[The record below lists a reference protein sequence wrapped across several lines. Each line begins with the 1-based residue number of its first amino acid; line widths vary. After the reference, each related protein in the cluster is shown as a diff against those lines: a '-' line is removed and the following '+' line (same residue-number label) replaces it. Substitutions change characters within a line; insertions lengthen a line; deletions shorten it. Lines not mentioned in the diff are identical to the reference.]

1 MSVLDKKLLRDIV
14 ATKWMLL
21 AIVAIVAVGSG
32 CLVGFQAT
40 YQNLAFAR
48 DDYYQR
54 CHMADF
60 WIDLKKAPVTAMD
73 EIESIPG
80 VARARGRIAEYV
92 TVNLPGVEKP
102 VSGLVISLPES
113 REDIINNIFVTS
125 GTYFTPERRDE
136 VLVSKEFAIARG
148 IKPGDDITLVM
159 KGAERSLRVVGSAI
173 SSEFVYLIPPGSITP
188 NPLEFGVFYVKR
200 ALAEDELNFSGAI
213 NSVVGILSPKA
224 RANPE
229 PVLRELEDRLKP
241 YGVFAATPL
250 PKQISNLSL
259 SAELQG
265 LSTMALIMPLMFL
278 SVSALA
284 LNVLMTRLAAQQ
296 RVIVGTLKA
305 LGYGNRAIFS
315 HFVKV
320 GLITGGAGA
329 LAGCALG
336 YAISGGMVLLYR
348 TFFTFPALNNHA
360 YPKLMGFAALI
371 ALVFGALGTMR
382 GVKHVADLNPAEA
395 MRPPPPKKGGAIILE
410 RFPALW
416 ELCGFSWRT
425 ILRNIFRN
433 KARSLIG
440 VFAAAMGASI
450 VVSTLGMVDSLK
462 FMVEYEYSKTLL
474 ADFTLN
480 FRSELDYGAVYES
493 ARLTGVVRVEPLF
506 LTPCTFE
513 KGTRRY
519 KGQITGLTQ
528 NATLTVPYDLN
539 GEPVAIPRQGL
550 LMANRL
556 AEKLG
561 LAKGDMVRV
570 VPTKGDQR
578 PHLFKVAGF
587 INSMFGLAAYA
598 DYEYLNASLG
608 EEGDVS
614 AVQLRTVQTPS
625 QKRAFLKDL
634 MRYPSLMNVEDASNQ
649 SAIMYQTF
657 VEKMGGVAYPL
668 IFFGAVIFFGSILNA
683 SLIAIIERQRDIA
696 TYRVLGYQ
704 TGEIGRMFLREN
716 LLVNLTGLLLGL
728 PLGWY
733 LLKGMAALYTNDM
746 YAMPAVMTGASWAWS
761 VGLTLIFVFAAQ
773 IFVQRAV
780 NKLDWLEA
788 LNIKE

>member
-54 CHMADF
+54 CLMADF
-60 WIDLKKAPVTAMD
+60 WVDLKKAPVTAMTA
-73 EIESIPG
+73 IESIPG

-102 VSGLVISLPES
+102 ISGLVISLPEG
-113 REDIINNIFVTS
+113 REDIINNILVTA
-125 GTYFTPERRDE
+125 GTYFTPEGRDE
-136 VLVSKEFAIARG
+136 VLVSKEFALARG
-148 IKPGDDITLVM
+148 INPGDDITLVM
-159 KGAERSLRVVGSAI
+159 KGTEKSLRVVGSAI
-173 SSEFVYLIPPGSITP
+173 SSEFVYLIPPGSTTP
-188 NPLEFGVFYVKR
+188 NPMEFGIFYVKR
-200 ALAEDELNFSGAI
+200 ALAEEELNFSGAI

-229 PVLRELEDRLKP
+229 LVLRELEELLKP
-241 YGVFAATPL
+241 YGVFATTPL

-265 LSTMALIMPLMFL
+265 LSSMAFIMPLMFL

-284 LNVLMTRLAAQQ
+284 LNVLMARLATQQ
-296 RVIVGTLKA
+296 RMIVGTLKA
-305 LGYGNRAIFS
+305 LGYGNGAIFS
-315 HFVKV
+315 HFLKV
-320 GLITGGAGA
+320 GLITGGFGA
-329 LAGCALG
+329 LAGCGLG

-348 TFFTFPALNNHA
+348 TLFTFPALDNHA
-360 YPKLMGFAALI
+360 YPELMGIASLV
-371 ALVFGALGTMR
+371 ALVFGALGTLR
-382 GVKHVADLNPAEA
+382 GVKRVADLNPAEA
-395 MRPPPPKKGGAIILE
+395 MRPPPPRQGGAILLE

-416 ELCGFSWRT
+416 ELCGFGWRT

-450 VVSTLGMVDSLK
+450 VISTLGMVDSLK
-462 FMVEYEYSKTLL
+462 YMVEFQYSKTLL

-480 FRSELDYGAVYES
+480 FRDELDYGAVYES
-493 ARLTGVVRVEPLF
+493 ARLTGIVGVEPVF

-513 KGTRRY
+513 KGSRRY

-528 NATLTVPYDLN
+528 NAKLTIPYGLN

-550 LMANRL
+550 LMAKRL

-561 LAKGDMVRV
+561 LVEGDKVQV
-570 VPTKGDQR
+570 VPTQGDQSPR
-578 PHLFKVAGF
+578 LFEVTGF
-587 INSMFGLAAYA
+587 INSMFGLPVYA
-598 DYEYLNASLG
+598 DYRFLNARLG

-614 AVQLRTVQTPS
+614 AVQLRAVQTPT
-625 QKRAFLKDL
+625 QRRAFLKDL
-634 MRYPSLMNVEDASNQ
+634 MRYPTLMNLEDVADQ
-649 SAIMYQTF
+649 RAIMYQTF

-668 IFFGAVIFFGSILNA
+668 IFFGAVIFFGSILNT
-683 SLIAIIERQRDIA
+683 SLIAIIERQREIA

-704 TGEIGRMFLREN
+704 AREIGRMFLREN
-716 LLVNLTGLLLGL
+716 LLINLTGLLLGL

-733 LLKGMAALYTNDM
+733 MLKGMAVLYTNDM

-761 VGLTLIFVFAAQ
+761 LGLTLIFVFVAQ